1 MHDTWRLNIPTVLTL
16 SRIFLIPLFLVV
28 TPSHPVWGVVI
39 FIVASLTDFLDG
51 YIARR
56 TGQITRFGMI
66 MDPIADKF
74 LVISAL
80 VLLVDMALVGVFVVV
95 VIIIREFWV
104 TALRAVALTKN
115 IIIPAERGG
124 KLKTVTQI
132 FSIIFIILR
141 DSVPGFNLYPL
152 GVLLLWV
159 SMVLAVVSGLQYTV
173 NFWRKFR

>member
-1 MHDTWRLNIPTVLTL
+1 MTATWRLNVPTILTL
-16 SRIFLIPLFLVV
+16 SRILFIPLFLIV
-28 TPSHPVWGVVI
+28 TPEHPVLGVVV
-39 FIVASLTDFLDG
+39 FSVASLTDFLDG

-104 TALRAVALTKN
+104 TALRVVALTKGLV
-115 IIIPAERGG
+115 IPAEKGG
-124 KLKTVTQI
+124 KLKTISQM
-132 FSIIFIILR
+132 FAIIFIILR
-141 DSVPGFNLYPL
+141 DSLLGINLYVPG
-152 GVLLLWV
+152 VILLWI
-159 SMVLAVVSGLQYTV
+159 SMVLAVISGLQYTV
-173 NFWRKFR
+173 SFWRRFS

>member
-16 SRIFLIPLFLVV
+16 SRIFFIPLFLVI
-28 TPSHPVWGVVI
+28 TPEHPVWGVVV
-39 FIVASLTDFLDG
+39 FVVASLTDFLDG

-104 TALRAVALTKN
+104 TGLRTVALTKN
-115 IIIPAERGG
+115 LVIPAEKGG
-124 KLKTVTQI
+124 KLKTMTQML
-132 FSIIFIILR
+132 SIIFIILR
-141 DSVPGFNLYPL
+141 DSLL
-152 GVLLLWV
+152 GVDLYGPGVVLLWV
-159 SMVLAVVSGLQYTV
+159 SMVLAVVSGLQYTMI
-173 NFWRKFR
+173 FWRRFR